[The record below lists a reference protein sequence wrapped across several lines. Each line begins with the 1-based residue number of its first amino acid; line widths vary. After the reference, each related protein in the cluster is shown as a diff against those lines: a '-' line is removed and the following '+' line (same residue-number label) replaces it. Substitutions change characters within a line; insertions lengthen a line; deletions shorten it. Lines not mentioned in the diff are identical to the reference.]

1 MIGNLNY
8 IINIMMIFP
17 LLSSSILCPFIGAVF
32 IFLFCK
38 NSRQAKIVAML
49 ASLACL
55 VVTIMI
61 YLSFNKSQIGFQMQ
75 EIYRLIPTL
84 NCNFHLGVDG
94 ISLFFIMLM
103 SILAPLC
110 ILASWNSI
118 KIRVKEYMI
127 AFLLLEALVIGV
139 FTSLDLLLFYLFF
152 ETMLIPMFL
161 IIGIW
166 GAENRVYAAIKF
178 FLYTLAGSLLMLI
191 AIIYIYINTG
201 HELNIINLYQ
211 LVPKFDSRVQNFL
224 WIAFFVSFAVKVP
237 MWPFHT
243 WLPDAHV
250 EAPTAGSMILA
261 GVLLKMGAYG
271 FLRFSLPMLPDAS
284 QHFADFIFI
293 LSAVAIIYASFVAF
307 AQTNMKKLIA
317 YSSIAHMGFVT
328 MGIFTFNLQAIEGA
342 LFQMIS
348 HGVISAALFFA
359 VGVLYD
365 RMHTKDIS
373 QYGGVVSVMPKFAL
387 VLMLFL
393 VASIGL
399 PGTSG
404 FIGEMLVIV
413 GTYQVSFLYALLA
426 ATGLVF
432 GAAYML
438 YLYRRV
444 IFGEITNV
452 HVRELKDLTSP
463 EKLIF
468 LPLIILVIL
477 LGIYPNIITEILHTP
492 VIKLVSMVH
501 NV

>member
-1 MIGNLNY
+1 MT
-8 IINIMMIFP
+8 IFP

-38 NSRQAKIVAML
+38 NNRQAKIVAML
-49 ASLACL
+49 ASFACL
-55 VVTIMI
+55 AVTILI
-61 YLSFNKSQIGFQMQ
+61 YLSFDKSQENFQMQ
-75 EIYRLIPTL
+75 EIYRLIPSL
-84 NCNFHLGVDG
+84 NCNLHLGIDG

-103 SILAPLC
+103 AILTPLC
-110 ILASWNSI
+110 ILASWQSI
-118 KIRVKEYMI
+118 KFRVKEYMI
-127 AFLLLEALVIGV
+127 AFLLLETLVLGV

-166 GAENRVYAAIKF
+166 GAENRIYAAIKF
-178 FLYTLAGSLLMLI
+178 FLYTLAGSLLLLV
-191 AIIYIYINTG
+191 AIIYIYINTN
-201 HELNIINLYQ
+201 HELNIITLHQ
-211 LVPKFDSRVQNFL
+211 LVPQFTSQVQNFL
-224 WIAFFVSFAVKVP
+224 WIAFFASFAVKVP

-271 FLRFSLPMLPDAS
+271 FLRFSLPMLPEAS
-284 QHFADFIFI
+284 HHFANFVSI
-293 LSAVAIIYASFVAF
+293 LSIIAVIYASFVAF

-328 MGIFTFNLQAIEGA
+328 IGIFSFNLQAIEGA

-348 HGVISAALFFA
+348 HGIISAALFLC

-365 RMHTKDIS
+365 RMHTKEIS
-373 QYGGVVSVMPKFAL
+373 QYGGVVAVMPKFAL
-387 VLMLFL
+387 VFMLFSM
-393 VASIGL
+393 ASIGL

-404 FIGEMLVIV
+404 FVGEMLVIV
-413 GTYQVSFLYALLA
+413 GTYKIDILYALLIS
-426 ATGLVF
+426 TGLVF

-444 IFGEITNV
+444 MFGEIINAD
-452 HVRELKDLTSP
+452 VRSLADLKAL
-463 EKLIF
+463 EKFIF

-477 LGIYPNIITEILHTP
+477 LGIYPNVITEILHAP
-492 VIKLVSMVH
+492 VLKLISVMQ